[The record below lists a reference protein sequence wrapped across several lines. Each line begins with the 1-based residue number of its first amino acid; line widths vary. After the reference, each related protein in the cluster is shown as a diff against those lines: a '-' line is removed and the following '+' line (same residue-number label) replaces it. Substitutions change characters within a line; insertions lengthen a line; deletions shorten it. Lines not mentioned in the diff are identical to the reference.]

1 MALLRECPQESQDTK
16 SRYSLPDIS
25 VKRKTKIME
34 NSQSG
39 TKPKENHPFHPMKIS
54 NIETNIQHEKEYG
67 MTSN

>member
-1 MALLRECPQESQDTK
+1 
-16 SRYSLPDIS
+16 
-25 VKRKTKIME
+25 ME